1 MKLSEGK
8 QGAIIVDDQPDGA
21 LATRRHFL
29 KQSGVLASA
38 GLGAVAAGGA
48 LPGTAAAASVRKRH
62 GHGHEPTS
70 PESLQQTAEDAV
82 IFGSPVVLMQRYLE
96 AGLQAGMPVN
106 QFLVNTELSSPAT
119 LAVGPNDDTLYGLVW
134 LDLTG
139 GPQVIGVPDT
149 HGRYYSI
156 QLIDFWTNPFA
167 YIGSRTT
174 GTKAGA
180 FAITPPGW
188 RGRLP
193 RGVRAIP
200 ATTKRVLG
208 LVRTLVNDPADLP
221 AAQAIQTSYTTGS
234 LRRYPFG
241 RVAAQ
246 AAPNSAAFNIF
257 VPIDL
262 TGDGLDLYQEINQG
276 ILEYPPLPAD
286 ARYAR
291 TLRPVG
297 VDVGRY
303 RQPDASLASI
313 LEAAITPA
321 WQTAQAY
328 LPQAVTVEGT
338 WSVVLG
344 VTDITH
350 DPLRRL
356 GLTIYGPGTHIEKE
370 ALYYSALPVG
380 GTPLSG
386 ANTYQLTF
394 TKGQLPP
401 VQAFWSLI
409 MYGPTNELVANPI
422 NRYELASHNPTDL
435 NYASD
440 GSLTITI
447 SNAQPASGTD
457 NWLPAPDGPFRMILR
472 TYLPETPILNG
483 TWQPPDLQLA

>member
-1 MKLSEGK
+1 MTFSTDERTSTLVGDRR
-8 QGAIIVDDQPDGA
+8 DDA

-29 KQSGVLASA
+29 KQSGVVAA
-38 GLGAVAAGGA
+38 TGLGAGAATA
-48 LPGTAAAASVRKRH
+48 VFPGTAAAAGRRGWK
-62 GHGHEPTS
+62 GTAPTS
-70 PESLQQTAEDAV
+70 AESLQQTAEDAV
-82 IFGSPVVLMQRYLE
+82 IFGSPVVLMQRYFQ

-106 QFLVNTELSSPAT
+106 QFFVNTELSSPAT

-134 LDLTG
+134 LDLTE
-139 GPQVIGVPDT
+139 GPQVIGVPNTD
-149 HGRYYSI
+149 GRYYSI
-156 QLIDFWTNPFA
+156 QLIDFWTNPFT
-167 YIGSRTT
+167 YIGFRTT
-174 GTKAGA
+174 GTEAGA

-193 RGVRAIP
+193 SGVQEIP

-234 LRRYPFG
+234 LDRYPFG
-241 RVAAQ
+241 RVAAVS
-246 AAPNSAAFNIF
+246 APNANAFNIF

-262 TGDGLDLYQEINQG
+262 TADGIDLYEEINQG

-291 TLRPVG
+291 TLRHVG
-297 VDVGRY
+297 VDVERY

-321 WQTAQAY
+321 WQAAQSY
-328 LPQAVTVEGT
+328 LPGAATVEGT

-344 VTDITH
+344 ITDITH

-370 ALYYSALPVG
+370 ALYYSALAVG

-394 TKGQLPP
+394 AEGQLPP
-401 VQAFWSLI
+401 VEAFWSLI
-409 MYGPTNELVANPI
+409 MYGPNSQLVANPI

-472 TYLPETPILNG
+472 TYVPETPILNG
-483 TWQPPDLQLA
+483 TWQPPDLQLV

>member
-1 MKLSEGK
+1 MTFR
-8 QGAIIVDDQPDGA
+8 DDEQRPTVVHTRPDDA

-29 KQSGVLASA
+29 KQSGV
-38 GLGAVAAGGA
+38 AVAAGLGGGA
-48 LPGTAAAASVRKRH
+48 AAAVLPGTAVAASPRRRN
-62 GHGHEPTS
+62 GHEPTS
-70 PESLQQTAEDAV
+70 PQSLQQVAEDAV
-82 IFGSPVVLMQRYLE
+82 IFGSPVVLMQRYFL
-96 AGLQAGMPVN
+96 AGLQAGMPIN
-106 QFLVNTELSSPAT
+106 QFFVNTELSSPAT

-134 LDLTG
+134 LDLTR

-167 YIGSRTT
+167 YIGYRTT
-174 GTKAGA
+174 GTEAGA
-180 FAITPPGW
+180 FAITPPGY

-193 RGVRAIP
+193 RGVKEVP
-200 ATTKRVLG
+200 ATTKRLLG

-234 LRRYPFG
+234 LDRHPFG
-241 RVAAQ
+241 RVSAV
-246 AAPNSAAFNIF
+246 AAPNSGAFNIF

-262 TGDGLDLYQEINQG
+262 TGDGIDLYEEINQG

-297 VDVGRY
+297 VDVERY

-313 LEAAITPA
+313 LKAAITPA
-321 WQTAQAY
+321 WQAAQAY
-328 LPQAVTVEGT
+328 LPGAATVEGT

-344 VTDITH
+344 ITDITH

-386 ANTYQLTF
+386 ANTYQLRF
-394 TKGQLPP
+394 AKGQLPP
-401 VQAFWSLI
+401 VEAFWSLI
-409 MYGPTNELVANPI
+409 MYGANNELVANPI

-472 TYLPETPILNG
+472 TYVPETPILNG
-483 TWQPPDLQLA
+483 TWQPPDLQLV

>member
-1 MKLSEGK
+1 MTFSNDE
-8 QGAIIVDDQPDGA
+8 QGPTVVGDRSDDA

-29 KQSGVLASA
+29 KQSGVVTATA
-38 GLGAVAAGGA
+38 LGTGAAVAA
-48 LPGTAAAASVRKRH
+48 LPGTAAATERRRWQR
-62 GHGHEPTS
+62 HEPTS
-70 PESLQQTAEDAV
+70 PESLEQTAEDAV
-82 IFGSPVVLMQRYLE
+82 TFGSPVVLMQRYFQ

-106 QFLVNTELSSPAT
+106 QFFVNTELSSPAT

-134 LDLTG
+134 LDLTR

-149 HGRYYSI
+149 DGRYYSI
-156 QLIDFWTNPFA
+156 QLIDFWTNPFT
-167 YIGSRTT
+167 YIGFRTT
-174 GTKAGA
+174 GTEAGA

-193 RGVRAIP
+193 RGVKEVP

-234 LRRYPFG
+234 LHRYPFG
-241 RVAAQ
+241 RVAA
-246 AAPNSAAFNIF
+246 ASAPNSNAFNIF

-262 TGDGLDLYQEINQG
+262 TGDGIDLYEEINQG

-291 TLRPVG
+291 TLRRVG
-297 VDVGRY
+297 VDVERY
-303 RQPDASLASI
+303 RQPEASLASI

-321 WQTAQAY
+321 WQAAQGY
-328 LPQAVTVEGT
+328 LPEAATVEGT

-344 VTDITH
+344 ITDITH

-356 GLTIYGPGTHIEKE
+356 GLTVYGPGTQIEKE

-380 GTPLSG
+380 GTALSG

-394 TKGQLPP
+394 TSGQLPR
-401 VQAFWSLI
+401 VEAFWSLI
-409 MYGPTNELVANPI
+409 MYGPNNQLVANPI

-472 TYLPETPILNG
+472 TYVPETPILNG
-483 TWQPPDLQLA
+483 TWQPPDLQLV

>member
-1 MKLSEGK
+1 MTLGNDEQRSTVVGDWP
-8 QGAIIVDDQPDGA
+8 DDA

-29 KQSGVLASA
+29 KQSGVVAA
-38 GLGAVAAGGA
+38 TGLGSGAAAAA
-48 LPGTAAAASVRKRH
+48 LPGTAVAARRRRWN
-62 GHGHEPTS
+62 GHQPTS
-70 PESLQQTAEDAV
+70 PESLQKTAEDAV
-82 IFGSPVVLMQRYLE
+82 IFGSPVVLMQRYFQ
-96 AGLQAGMPVN
+96 AGRQAGMPIN
-106 QFLVNTELSSPAT
+106 QFFVNTELSSPAS

-134 LDLTG
+134 LDLTK

-167 YIGSRTT
+167 YIGFRTT
-174 GTKAGA
+174 RTEAGA

-193 RGVRAIP
+193 RGVQEVP
-200 ATTKRVLG
+200 APTKRVLG

-234 LRRYPFG
+234 LDRYPFG
-241 RVAAQ
+241 RVAAVSP
-246 AAPNSAAFNIF
+246 PNSNAFNIF

-262 TGDGLDLYQEINQG
+262 TVDGIGLYEEINQG

-297 VDVGRY
+297 VDVERY
-303 RQPDASLASI
+303 RQPNASLASI
-313 LEAAITPA
+313 LETAIAPA
-321 WQTAQAY
+321 WQAAQGY
-328 LPQAVTVEGT
+328 LPETATVEGT

-344 VTDITH
+344 ITNITH

-370 ALYYSALPVG
+370 ALYFSALPVG
-380 GTPLSG
+380 GAPLTG
-386 ANTYQLTF
+386 ANPYQLTF

-401 VQAFWSLI
+401 VEAFWSLI
-409 MYGPTNELVANPI
+409 MYGPNNELVANPI

-435 NYASD
+435 DYASD

-457 NWLPAPDGPFRMILR
+457 NWLPAPDGPFRMVLR
-472 TYLPETPILNG
+472 AYVPETPILNG
-483 TWQPPDLQLA
+483 SWRPPDLQLV

>member
-1 MKLSEGK
+1 MTSSNDK
-8 QGAIIVDDQPDGA
+8 QSATVVGDRSDGA

-29 KQSGVLASA
+29 KQSGAVAAA
-38 GLGAVAAGGA
+38 GLGTGVAAGT
-48 LPGTAAAASVRKRH
+48 LPGTAVAARHRKWN
-62 GHGHEPTS
+62 GHEPAA

-106 QFLVNTELSSPAT
+106 QFFVNTELSSPAT

-134 LDLTG
+134 LDLTR

-156 QLIDFWTNPFA
+156 QLIDFWTNPFT
-167 YIGSRTT
+167 YIGFRTT
-174 GTKAGA
+174 GTDAGA

-193 RGVRAIP
+193 RGVREVP

-221 AAQAIQTSYTTGS
+221 AAQAIQTSYTTGR
-234 LRRYPFG
+234 LGRYPSG
-241 RVAAQ
+241 RVAAVS
-246 AAPNSAAFNIF
+246 APNSNAFNIF

-262 TGDGLDLYQEINQG
+262 TGDGIDLFEEINRG

-291 TLRPVG
+291 TLRRVG
-297 VDVGRY
+297 VDVERY

-321 WQTAQAY
+321 WQGAQGY
-328 LPQAVTVEGT
+328 LPEAATVEGT

-356 GLTIYGPGTHIEKE
+356 GLTIFGPGTHIEKE

-380 GTPLSG
+380 GIPLSG
-386 ANTYQLTF
+386 ANTYQLAF
-394 TKGQLPP
+394 TAHQLPP
-401 VQAFWSLI
+401 VEAFWSLI
-409 MYGPTNELVANPI
+409 MYGANNELVANAI

-447 SNAQPASGTD
+447 SNAQPAAGTD
-457 NWLPAPDGPFRMILR
+457 NWLPAPDGPFRIVLR
-472 TYLPETPILNG
+472 TYVPETPILNG
-483 TWQPPDLQLA
+483 TWQPPDLQLV

>member
-1 MKLSEGK
+1 MTLST
-8 QGAIIVDDQPDGA
+8 DDQGPTVVGERPAEA

-29 KQSGVLASA
+29 RQSGLIAA
-38 GLGAVAAGGA
+38 TGLGTAGAAGA
-48 LPGTAAAASVRKRH
+48 LSGNAAAASGRKRDGREH
-62 GHGHEPTS
+62 T

-82 IFGSPVVLMQRYLE
+82 IFGSPVVLMQRYFQ

-134 LDLTG
+134 LDLTN
-139 GPQVIGVPDT
+139 GPQVIAVPDT

-156 QLIDFWTNPFA
+156 QLIDFWTNPFT
-167 YIGSRTT
+167 YIGFRTT
-174 GTKAGA
+174 GTEAGA
-180 FAITPPGW
+180 FAITAPGW

-193 RGVRAIP
+193 RGVKEVP

-221 AAQAIQTSYTTGS
+221 AAQAIQTSYTTGR
-234 LRRYPFG
+234 LDRYPFG
-241 RVAAQ
+241 RVAAL
-246 AAPNSAAFNIF
+246 AAPNSSAFNIF

-262 TGDGLDLYQEINQG
+262 TGDGINLYEEINQG

-297 VDVGRY
+297 VDVERY
-303 RQPDASLASI
+303 RQPDASLAAI
-313 LEAAITPA
+313 LAAAITPA
-321 WQTAQAY
+321 WEAAQDY
-328 LPQAVTVEGT
+328 LPGAVTVEGT

-344 VTDITH
+344 ITDITH

-394 TKGQLPP
+394 AKGELPP
-401 VQAFWSLI
+401 VKAFWSLI
-409 MYGPTNELVANPI
+409 MYGPNSELVANPI
-422 NRYELASHNPTDL
+422 DRYELASHNPTDL
-435 NYASD
+435 SYASD

-447 SNAQPASGTD
+447 SNAEPASGTD

-472 TYLPETPILNG
+472 TYVPETPILNG
-483 TWQPPDLQLA
+483 TWQPPDLQLV

>member
-1 MKLSEGK
+1 MTFR
-8 QGAIIVDDQPDGA
+8 DDEQRPTVVHDRPDDA
-21 LATRRHFL
+21 LATRRRFL
-29 KQSGVLASA
+29 KQSGVAAAA
-38 GLGAVAAGGA
+38 GLGGGA
-48 LPGTAAAASVRKRH
+48 AAAVLPGTAVAAPRRRRN
-62 GHGHEPTS
+62 GHEPTS
-70 PESLQQTAEDAV
+70 LQSLQQVAEDAV
-82 IFGSPVVLMQRYLE
+82 IFGSPVVLMQRYLQ

-106 QFLVNTELSSPAT
+106 QFFVNTELSSPAT
-119 LAVGPNDDTLYGLVW
+119 LAVGPNDDTLYGLIW
-134 LDLTG
+134 LDLTR

-167 YIGSRTT
+167 YIGFRTT
-174 GTKAGA
+174 GTEAGA
-180 FAITPPGW
+180 FAITPPGY

-193 RGVRAIP
+193 RGVKQVR
-200 ATTKRVLG
+200 ATTKRLLG

-234 LRRYPFG
+234 LDRYPFG
-241 RVAAQ
+241 RVSAV
-246 AAPNSAAFNIF
+246 AAPNSGAFNIF

-262 TGDGLDLYQEINQG
+262 TGDGIDLYTEINQG

-297 VDVGRY
+297 VDVERC

-313 LEAAITPA
+313 LQAAIAPA
-321 WQTAQAY
+321 WQAAQAY
-328 LPQAVTVEGT
+328 LPGAATVEGT

-344 VTDITH
+344 ITDITH

-394 TKGQLPP
+394 AEGQLPP
-401 VQAFWSLI
+401 VEAFWSLI
-409 MYGPTNELVANPI
+409 MYGANNELVANPI

-472 TYLPETPILNG
+472 TYVPETPILNG
-483 TWQPPDLQLA
+483 TWQPPDLQLV

>member
-1 MKLSEGK
+1 MTFR
-8 QGAIIVDDQPDGA
+8 DDEQRPAVVHDRPDDP

-29 KQSGVLASA
+29 KQSGVAAAA
-38 GLGAVAAGGA
+38 GLGGGA
-48 LPGTAAAASVRKRH
+48 AAAVLPGTAGAAGRRRRN
-62 GHGHEPTS
+62 GHEPTS
-70 PESLQQTAEDAV
+70 PQSLQQVAEDAV
-82 IFGSPVVLMQRYLE
+82 IFGSPVVLMQRYLQ

-106 QFLVNTELSSPAT
+106 QFFVNTELSSPAT
-119 LAVGPNDDTLYGLVW
+119 LAVGPNDDTLYGLIW
-134 LDLTG
+134 LDLTR

-167 YIGSRTT
+167 YIGYRTT
-174 GTKAGA
+174 GTEAGA
-180 FAITPPGW
+180 FAITPPGY

-193 RGVRAIP
+193 RGVKEVP

-208 LVRTLVNDPADLP
+208 LVRTLVNDPADLT

-234 LRRYPFG
+234 LDRYPFG
-241 RVAAQ
+241 RVSAV

-262 TGDGLDLYQEINQG
+262 TGDGIDLYKEINQG

-297 VDVGRY
+297 VDVERY

-313 LEAAITPA
+313 LQAAMTPA
-321 WQTAQAY
+321 WQAAQAY
-328 LPQAVTVEGT
+328 LPGAATVEGT

-344 VTDITH
+344 ITDITH

-394 TKGQLPP
+394 AKGQLPP
-401 VQAFWSLI
+401 VEAFWSLI
-409 MYGPTNELVANPI
+409 MYGANNELVANPI

-447 SNAQPASGTD
+447 SNVQPASGTD

-472 TYLPETPILNG
+472 TYVPETPILNG
-483 TWQPPDLQLA
+483 TWQPPDLQLV

>member
-1 MKLSEGK
+1 MTFTNDKRGPTAA
-8 QGAIIVDDQPDGA
+8 GDRTDDA

-29 KQSGVLASA
+29 KQSGAVAAA
-38 GLGAVAAGGA
+38 GLGTGVAAGA
-48 LPGTAAAASVRKRH
+48 LPGTAVAARHRKWD
-62 GHGHEPTS
+62 GHEPAS

-82 IFGSPVVLMQRYLE
+82 IFGAPVVLMQRYFE

-106 QFLVNTELSSPAT
+106 QFFVNTELSSPAT

-134 LDLTG
+134 LDLAK

-156 QLIDFWTNPFA
+156 QLIDFWTNPFT
-167 YIGSRTT
+167 YIGFRTT
-174 GTKAGA
+174 GTEAGA

-193 RGVRAIP
+193 RGVREIP

-208 LVRTLVNDPADLP
+208 LVRTLVDDSADLP
-221 AAQAIQTSYTTGS
+221 AAQAIQTSYTTGR
-234 LRRYPFG
+234 LGRYPSG
-241 RVAAQ
+241 RVAAVS
-246 AAPNSAAFNIF
+246 APNSNAFNIF

-262 TGDGLDLYQEINQG
+262 TGDGIDLFQEINQG

-286 ARYAR
+286 ARHAR
-291 TLRPVG
+291 TLRRVG
-297 VDVGRY
+297 VDVERY
-303 RQPDASLASI
+303 RQPDPSLAAI

-321 WQTAQAY
+321 WQAAQGY
-328 LPQAVTVEGT
+328 LPEAATVEGT

-356 GLTIYGPGTHIEKE
+356 GLTIFGPGTHIEKE

-394 TKGQLPP
+394 TEDQLPP
-401 VQAFWSLI
+401 VEAFWSLI
-409 MYGPTNELVANPI
+409 MYGPDNELVANAI

-447 SNAQPASGTD
+447 SNAQPAGGTD

-472 TYLPETPILNG
+472 TYVPETPILNG
-483 TWQPPDLQLA
+483 TWQPPDLQLV

>member
-1 MKLSEGK
+1 MTSSNDERAATRVGERP
-8 QGAIIVDDQPDGA
+8 GAA
-21 LATRRHFL
+21 RATRRRFL
-29 KQSGVLASA
+29 MQSGLVAAA
-38 GLGAVAAGGA
+38 GLGSGGAAGA
-48 LPGTAAAASVRKRH
+48 LQSTAAAASARKWD
-62 GHGHEPTS
+62 GHKPAP
-70 PESLQQTAEDAV
+70 PESLQQSGEDAV
-82 IFGSPVVLMQRYLE
+82 IFGSPVVLMQRYFQ

-134 LDLTG
+134 LDLTE
-139 GPQVIGVPDT
+139 GPQVIGVPAT
-149 HGRYYSI
+149 NGRYYSI

-167 YIGSRTT
+167 YIGFRTT
-174 GTKAGA
+174 GTEAGD

-188 RGRLP
+188 HGRLP
-193 RGVRAIP
+193 AGVKEVP

-208 LVRTLVNDPADLP
+208 LVRTLVDDPADLP
-221 AAQAIQTSYTTGS
+221 AAQAIQTSYTTGA
-234 LRRYPFG
+234 LNRYPSA
-241 RVAAQ
+241 RVAAV
-246 AAPNSAAFNIF
+246 AAPNSQAFNIF

-262 TGDGLDLYQEINQG
+262 TGDGIALYEEINAG
-276 ILEYPPLPAD
+276 ILEYPPLPSD

-297 VDVGRY
+297 VDVERY
-303 RQPDASLASI
+303 RQPDASLAAI

-321 WQTAQAY
+321 WQAAEAY
-328 LPQAVTVEGT
+328 GPAAATVEGT

-344 VTDITH
+344 IADITH

-356 GLTIYGPGTHIEKE
+356 GLAIYGPGTHIEKE

-380 GTPLSG
+380 GTALSG

-394 TKGQLPP
+394 TAVQLPP
-401 VQAFWSLI
+401 VEAFWSLI
-409 MYGPTNELVANPI
+409 MYGPNSQLVANPI

-435 NYASD
+435 AYASD
-440 GSLTITI
+440 GSLTLTI

-472 TYLPETPILNG
+472 TYVPETPILNG
-483 TWQPPDLQLA
+483 TWQPPDLQLL

>member
-1 MKLSEGK
+1 MSSNDE
-8 QGAIIVDDQPDGA
+8 QGPAAVGDRPFDA

-29 KQSGVLASA
+29 KQSG
-38 GLGAVAAGGA
+38 AVAATGIGAGVAAAA
-48 LPGTAAAASVRKRH
+48 LPGTAAATGHRRWNAPEPAS
-62 GHGHEPTS
+62 PQ
-70 PESLQQTAEDAV
+70 SLQQTAEDAV
-82 IFGSPVVLMQRYLE
+82 IFGSPVVLMQRYLQ
-96 AGLQAGMPVN
+96 AGLQAGIPVN
-106 QFLVNTELSSPAT
+106 QFFVNTELSSPAT

-134 LDLTG
+134 LDLSK

-149 HGRYYSI
+149 AGRYYSI

-167 YIGSRTT
+167 YIGFRTT
-174 GTKAGA
+174 GTEAGA

-188 RGRLP
+188 WGRLP
-193 RGVRAIP
+193 RGVKEVP

-234 LRRYPFG
+234 LDRYPFG
-241 RVAAQ
+241 RVAAV
-246 AAPNSAAFNIF
+246 AAPNSNAFNIF

-262 TGDGLDLYQEINQG
+262 TGDGIALYEEINQG

-297 VDVGRY
+297 VDVEWY
-303 RQPDASLASI
+303 RQPDASLASV

-321 WQTAQAY
+321 WEAAEGY

-344 VTDITH
+344 ITNITH

-394 TKGQLPP
+394 TKDQLPP
-401 VQAFWSLI
+401 VEAFWSLI
-409 MYGPTNELVANPI
+409 MYGPNNQLVANAI

-447 SNAQPASGTD
+447 SNAQPASGSD

-472 TYLPETPILNG
+472 TYVPETPILNG
-483 TWQPPDLQLA
+483 TWQPPDLQLV

>member
-1 MKLSEGK
+1 MTFRDDE
-8 QGAIIVDDQPDGA
+8 QGPTVVGERPEDA

-29 KQSGVLASA
+29 RQSSVVAA
-38 GLGAVAAGGA
+38 TGLGAGAAAGA
-48 LPGTAAAASVRKRH
+48 LPGTATAARRRRSNR
-62 GHGHEPTS
+62 HEPAS

-82 IFGSPVVLMQRYLE
+82 IFGSPVVLMQRYFQ

-106 QFLVNTELSSPAT
+106 QFFVNTELSSPAT

-134 LDLTG
+134 LDLTD
-139 GPQVIGVPDT
+139 GPQVIEVPDT

-156 QLIDFWTNPFA
+156 QLIDFWTNPFT
-167 YIGSRTT
+167 YIGFRTT

-180 FAITPPGW
+180 FAITAPGW

-193 RGVRAIP
+193 RGVREAP

-221 AAQAIQTSYTTGS
+221 AAQVIQTSYTTGP
-234 LRRYPFG
+234 LHRYPFG
-241 RVAAQ
+241 RVAAV
-246 AAPNSAAFNIF
+246 AAPNSNAFNIF

-262 TGDGLDLYQEINQG
+262 TADGIDLYEEINQG
-276 ILEYPPLPAD
+276 IREYPPLPAD

-297 VDVGRY
+297 VDVERY
-303 RQPDASLASI
+303 RQPDASLASV
-313 LEAAITPA
+313 LQAAITPA
-321 WQTAQAY
+321 WQAAQAY
-328 LPQAVTVEGT
+328 LPGAVTVEGT

-386 ANTYQLTF
+386 TNAYQLTF
-394 TKGQLPP
+394 TKDQLPP
-401 VQAFWSLI
+401 VEAFWSLI
-409 MYGPTNELVANPI
+409 MYGANNELVANPI

-447 SNAQPASGTD
+447 SNAQPASGTE
-457 NWLPAPDGPFRMILR
+457 NWLPAPAGPFRMILR
-472 TYLPETPILNG
+472 TYVPETPILNG
-483 TWQPPDLQLA
+483 TWQPPDLQLV

>member
-1 MKLSEGK
+1 M
-8 QGAIIVDDQPDGA
+8 
-21 LATRRHFL
+21 
-29 KQSGVLASA
+29 
-38 GLGAVAAGGA
+38 
-48 LPGTAAAASVRKRH
+48 
-62 GHGHEPTS
+62 
-70 PESLQQTAEDAV
+70 
-82 IFGSPVVLMQRYLE
+82 
-96 AGLQAGMPVN
+96 N
-106 QFLVNTELSSPAT
+106 QFFVNTELSSPAT

-134 LDLTG
+134 LDLTE
-139 GPQVIGVPDT
+139 GPQVIGVPNTD
-149 HGRYYSI
+149 GRYYSI

-167 YIGSRTT
+167 YIGFRTT
-174 GTKAGA
+174 GTEAGA
-180 FAITPPGW
+180 FAITPPRW

-193 RGVRAIP
+193 DGARRFPRRPSECWASC
-200 ATTKRVLG
+200 ARLS
-208 LVRTLVNDPADLP
+208 NDPADLP

-234 LRRYPFG
+234 LNRYPSG
-241 RVAAQ
+241 RVAAVS
-246 AAPNSAAFNIF
+246 APNSAAFNIF

-262 TGDGLDLYQEINQG
+262 TGDGIDLYEEINQG

-297 VDVGRY
+297 VDVERY

-321 WQTAQAY
+321 WQAAEDY
-328 LPQAVTVEGT
+328 LPEAATVEGT

-344 VTDITH
+344 ITDITH

-356 GLTIYGPGTHIEKE
+356 GLAIYGPGTHIEKE

-394 TKGQLPP
+394 AKGQLPP
-401 VQAFWSLI
+401 VEAFWSLI
-409 MYGPTNELVANPI
+409 MYGPNSQLVANPI

-472 TYLPETPILNG
+472 TYVPETPILNG
-483 TWQPPDLQLA
+483 TWQPPDLQLV

>member
-1 MKLSEGK
+1 
-8 QGAIIVDDQPDGA
+8 
-21 LATRRHFL
+21 
-29 KQSGVLASA
+29 
-38 GLGAVAAGGA
+38 
-48 LPGTAAAASVRKRH
+48 
-62 GHGHEPTS
+62 
-70 PESLQQTAEDAV
+70 
-82 IFGSPVVLMQRYLE
+82 
-96 AGLQAGMPVN
+96 MPVN
-106 QFLVNTELSSPAT
+106 QFFVNTELSSPAT

-134 LDLTG
+134 LDLTR

-149 HGRYYSI
+149 DGRYYSI

-167 YIGSRTT
+167 YIGYRTT
-174 GTKAGA
+174 GTEAGA
-180 FAITPPGW
+180 FAITPPGY

-193 RGVRAIP
+193 RGVKEVP
-200 ATTKRVLG
+200 ATTKRLLG

-221 AAQAIQTSYTTGS
+221 TAQAIQTSYTTGS
-234 LRRYPFG
+234 LDRYPFG
-241 RVAAQ
+241 RVSAV
-246 AAPNSAAFNIF
+246 AAPNSGAFNIF

-262 TGDGLDLYQEINQG
+262 TGDGIDLYEEINQG

-291 TLRPVG
+291 ILRPVG
-297 VDVGRY
+297 VDVERY

-313 LEAAITPA
+313 LQAAITPA
-321 WQTAQAY
+321 WQAAQAY
-328 LPQAVTVEGT
+328 LPGAATVEGT

-344 VTDITH
+344 ITDITH

-394 TKGQLPP
+394 AKGQLPP
-401 VQAFWSLI
+401 VEAFWSLI
-409 MYGPTNELVANPI
+409 MYGANNELVANPI

-457 NWLPAPDGPFRMILR
+457 NWLPAPNGPFRMILR
-472 TYLPETPILNG
+472 TYVPETPILNG
-483 TWQPPDLQLA
+483 TWQPPDLQLV

>member
-1 MKLSEGK
+1 MTFGNDEQSPTAVGNRPN
-8 QGAIIVDDQPDGA
+8 DA
-21 LATRRHFL
+21 LATRRRFL
-29 KQSGVLASA
+29 KQSGLVAVT
-38 GLGAVAAGGA
+38 GLGTGAAAGA
-48 LPGTAAAASVRKRH
+48 LPGTAAAARGRKP
-62 GHGHEPTS
+62 HGHEPTS

-82 IFGSPVVLMQRYLE
+82 IFGSPVVLMRRYFQ

-106 QFLVNTELSSPAT
+106 QFFVNTELSSPAT

-134 LDLTG
+134 LDLTK

-156 QLIDFWTNPFA
+156 QLIDFWTNPFT
-167 YIGSRTT
+167 YIGFRTT
-174 GTKAGA
+174 GTESGA

-193 RGVRAIP
+193 RGVKQLP

-208 LVRTLVNDPADLP
+208 LVRTLVNDPADLL
-221 AAQAIQTSYTTGS
+221 AAQAIQTSYTTGP
-234 LRRYPFG
+234 LDRYPFG
-241 RVAAQ
+241 RVTAVS
-246 AAPNSAAFNIF
+246 APNSAAFNIF

-262 TGDGLDLYQEINQG
+262 TGNGIDLYEEINQG

-297 VDVGRY
+297 VDVERY
-303 RQPDASLASI
+303 RQPDASLAST

-321 WQTAQAY
+321 WEAAQAY
-328 LPQAVTVEGT
+328 LPQTATVKGT

-344 VTDITH
+344 ITDITH

-394 TKGQLPP
+394 TKNQLPP
-401 VQAFWSLI
+401 VEAFWSLI
-409 MYGPTNELVANPI
+409 MYGPNSELVANPI
-422 NRYELASHNPTDL
+422 NRYELASHNPADL

-457 NWLPAPDGPFRMILR
+457 NWLPAPNGPFRMILR
-472 TYLPETPILNG
+472 T
-483 TWQPPDLQLA
+483 

>member
-1 MKLSEGK
+1 MTVSNDKHGPT
-8 QGAIIVDDQPDGA
+8 VVRDRPDDA
-21 LATRRHFL
+21 LATRRGFL
-29 KQSGVLASA
+29 KRSGVVAA
-38 GLGAVAAGGA
+38 TGLGAAAAAGA
-48 LPGTAAAASVRKRH
+48 LPGTAAATRGRKRS
-62 GHGHEPTS
+62 GHEPTS
-70 PESLQQTAEDAV
+70 RESLQQTAQDAV
-82 IFGSPVVLMQRYLE
+82 IFGSPVVLMERYFQ

-106 QFLVNTELSSPAT
+106 QFFVNTELSSPAT

-134 LDLTG
+134 LDLTR

-156 QLIDFWTNPFA
+156 QLIDFWTNPFT
-167 YIGSRTT
+167 YIGFRTT
-174 GTKAGA
+174 GTEAGA
-180 FAITPPGW
+180 FAVTPPGW

-193 RGVRAIP
+193 RGVKQIP

-208 LVRTLVNDPADLP
+208 LVRTLVNDPADQS
-221 AAQAIQTSYTTGS
+221 AAQAIQTSYTTGP
-234 LRRYPFG
+234 LNRYPYG
-241 RVAAQ
+241 RVTAI
-246 AAPNSAAFNIF
+246 AAPNSGAFNIF
-257 VPIDL
+257 VPLDVTADGIDL
-262 TGDGLDLYQEINQG
+262 YEEINQG

-297 VDVGRY
+297 VDVERY

-313 LEAAITPA
+313 LESAIAPA
-321 WQTAQAY
+321 WQTAEAY
-328 LPQAVTVEGT
+328 LPGAATVEGT

-344 VTDITH
+344 ITDITH

-394 TKGQLPP
+394 TKSQLPP
-401 VQAFWSLI
+401 VEAFWSLI
-409 MYGPTNELVANPI
+409 MYGSNNELVANPI

-457 NWLPAPDGPFRMILR
+457 NWLPAPNGPFRMILR
-472 TYLPETPILNG
+472 TYVPETPILNG
-483 TWQPPDLQLA
+483 TWQPPDLRLL